1 MSEKAILIKRLTE
14 KIEKTNR
21 YWQMTASDFYPR
33 ELLLD
38 AMKEINDLDNYTY
51 LWGGYEEANRLQAIF
66 SMEALTLV
74 DDTPLR
80 LLYLRG
86 KKEFLKATHRDYLGA
101 LMSLGI
107 KREKF
112 GDIIV
117 CEDGADIILDESI
130 EKYLLASQLSVKK
143 VPLTVTKGE
152 FRTWKKP
159 IPKFKAIN
167 LQLNSLRLDSL
178 VAKVF
183 NLSRTDGVKLIERE
197 QVMVNYQVETKLS
210 RTFYLDDVISVRG
223 YGKFKIG
230 EEMGR
235 TRKDKIRLT
244 VYRYL

>member
-1 MSEKAILIKRLTE
+1 MTEKEILVRRLTE
-14 KIEKTNR
+14 KIEKSNR

-33 ELLLD
+33 ELLLE
-38 AMKEINDLDNYTY
+38 AMNEVSNLDNHSY
-51 LWGGYEEANRLQAIF
+51 LWGGYEEANRLKAIF

-74 DDTPLR
+74 DDTPLS
-80 LLYLRG
+80 LLYLKG

-112 GDIIV
+112 GDII
-117 CEDGADIILDESI
+117 LDESI
-130 EKYLLASQLSVKK
+130 EDYVLSSELTVRK

-152 FRTWKKP
+152 FSTWEKP
-159 IPKFKAIN
+159 TPKFKVIN
-167 LQLNSLRLDSL
+167 LQLSSLRLDSL

-183 NLSRTDGVKLIERE
+183 HLSRADGAKLIEKE
-197 QVMVNYQVETKLS
+197 QVMVNYQVETKSS
-210 RTFYLDDVISVRG
+210 RTFYLDDVVSVRG

-230 EEMGR
+230 EEVGY

-244 VYRYL
+244 VYQYI

>member
-1 MSEKAILIKRLTE
+1 MTEKEILVRRLTE

-21 YWQMTASDFYPR
+21 YWQTTASDFYPR
-33 ELLLD
+33 ELLLE
-38 AMKEINDLDNYTY
+38 AMNEVSNLDNHTY
-51 LWGGYEEANRLQAIF
+51 LWGGYEEANRLKAIF
-66 SMEALTLV
+66 SMEALTLI
-74 DDTPLR
+74 DDTPLC

-86 KKEFLKATHRDYLGA
+86 KKEFLKATHRDYLGV

-117 CEDGADIILDESI
+117 YDDGADIILDESI
-130 EKYLLASQLSVKK
+130 EDYVLSSPLSVKK

-152 FRTWKKP
+152 FSTWEKP
-159 IPKFKAIN
+159 TPKFKVLN
-167 LQLNSLRLDSL
+167 LQLTSLRLDSV

-183 NLSRTDGVKLIERE
+183 HLSRADGAKLIEKE
-197 QVMVNYQVETKLS
+197 QVMVNYQVETKPS
-210 RTFYLDDVISVRG
+210 RTFYLDDVVSVRG

-230 EEMGR
+230 EGAGY

-244 VYRYL
+244 VYQYI